1 MPLSLASPD
10 SQQRF
15 ELTVL
20 GYESPDVE
28 GEQHDSN
35 WLLLRVD
42 AQDGETTWTAED
54 PALLTWEIERLARW
68 LGRLARGGRID
79 HPWCGFVEPNL
90 EFRADP
96 HDDGR
101 VRLRVY
107 FELELRRPTAAAASS
122 AAATS
127 TSTSP

>member
-20 GYESPDVE
+20 GYESPDVV

-42 AQDGETTWTAED
+42 AQDGETA
-54 PALLTWEIERLARW
+54 
-68 LGRLARGGRID
+68 
-79 HPWCGFVEPNL
+79 
-90 EFRADP
+90 
-96 HDDGR
+96 
-101 VRLRVY
+101 
-107 FELELRRPTAAAASS
+107 
-122 AAATS
+122 
-127 TSTSP
+127 